1 MCHVFLTHLSADGH
15 VRCFHI
21 LTITNNAAMNTQMH
35 VYFFVISVFF
45 FLFIPRSGISG
56 SHRSTISSFSE
67 KPPYWFPQWLYQVTF
82 PPTAYWSSL
91 CSTHLPT
98 FVFFLVTATPTDV
111 RWYLTVVSIFISL
124 MISGASFHVPVG
136 SLHFLFGKISLQV
149 FYPFFNQ
156 VAYFKKIY
164 IEVYELFGR
173 RILIHLNIN
182 LVLG

>member
-1 MCHVFLTHLSADGH
+1 M
-15 VRCFHI
+15 
-21 LTITNNAAMNTQMH
+21 
-35 VYFFVISVFF
+35 
-45 FLFIPRSGISG
+45 
-56 SHRSTISSFSE
+56 
-67 KPPYWFPQWLYQVTF
+67 
-82 PPTAYWSSL
+82 
-91 CSTHLPT
+91 
-98 FVFFLVTATPTDV
+98 
-111 RWYLTVVSIFISL
+111 
-124 MISGASFHVPVG
+124 PVG